1 MVDCI
6 TGLFEQISYSYLF
19 PWNFKVPPM
28 KRVGYIFP
36 YLGFIWNKAENLVAW
51 SIPTS
56 SCFYL
61 HSCTSAF
68 LRRMCLLVPGW
79 KRHKVKLSSLPLHMA
94 FFFFSPHGS
103 LCPLLLIW
111 EHQSS
116 DFQFT
121 LNPVRCHLEA
131 INELHLQRFSFY
143 IRSHSWNQELAV
155 EFIFSG
161 DKIQSTTIC

>member
-28 KRVGYIFP
+28 KRVEYIFP

-94 FFFFSPHGS
+94 FFFFFPSWVSVSSPTHMRTPVIRFPVHS
-103 LCPLLLIW
+103 K
-111 EHQSS
+111 SS
-116 DFQFT
+116 E
-121 LNPVRCHLEA
+121 V
-131 INELHLQRFSFY
+131 S
-143 IRSHSWNQELAV
+143 SW
-155 EFIFSG
+155 
-161 DKIQSTTIC
+161 DH